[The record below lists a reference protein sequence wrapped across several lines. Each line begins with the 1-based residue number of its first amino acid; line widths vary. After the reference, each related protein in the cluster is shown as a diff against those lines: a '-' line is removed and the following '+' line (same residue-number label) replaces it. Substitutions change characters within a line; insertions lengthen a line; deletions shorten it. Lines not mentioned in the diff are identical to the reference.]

1 MIFPANETA
10 IYFGDFPWLNHRF
23 FFQPTH
29 HVSRLET
36 SHHQHR
42 FLWHVWLGSAWT
54 SRAVVVVVVPSSR
67 PAAASRC
74 SEASALDVCVPW
86 RVDFG
91 SIWCDL
97 AVSKPIVPLFCSH
110 QNSCDLWMFIPLRM
124 VLIGIDPYPFAPWE
138 ILHTTTRL
146 GNRWREYGTK
156 IFWFRIWKKSMLPR
170 FLGLI
175 SSHGNYDSENNDH

>member
-1 MIFPANETA
+1 MFRHAEIRWSATFSHSHKCLGAVPMPIEYPRITLWLWLTVCHGFSMALIE
-10 IYFGDFPWLNHRF
+10 IDDFPSERSRHLFWGFSMAMLNHRF

-54 SRAVVVVVVPSSR
+54 SRAVVVVVPVPSR
-67 PAAASRC
+67 PPAASRC
-74 SEASALDVCVPW
+74 SEANAPDVCVPW
-86 RVDFG
+86 RVEFG

-110 QNSCDLWMFIPLRM
+110 QNSWDLWMWIT
-124 VLIGIDPYPFAPWE
+124 
-138 ILHTTTRL
+138 H
-146 GNRWREYGTK
+146 
-156 IFWFRIWKKSMLPR
+156 
-170 FLGLI
+170 
-175 SSHGNYDSENNDH
+175 